1 MISGE
6 GEQTGHYETLHAFMC
21 VHLCVHMCV
30 CTCKNAV
37 IRERETGSW
46 DLYSLPHFT
55 FFNLVVSGT
64 KRPTQSRY
72 LRLVT
77 E

>member
-6 GEQTGHYETLHAFMC
+6 GEQTEHYETLHAFIC
-21 VHLCVHMCV
+21 VCLCVCMCV

-37 IRERETGSW
+37 IREQETGSW
-46 DLYSLPHFT
+46 NLYSLPHFT
-55 FFNLVVSGT
+55 FFNLVSGT
-64 KRPTQSRY
+64 KCPTQSRY